1 MERYINLPTKMYAG
15 STATNAVAVDS
26 GTTDTTAT
34 AGKLEQAGQNFVTTV
49 AVGDYAVI
57 TTGIA
62 GYPVRTWSKVTA
74 VDSNTVLSIT
84 GAGNEAGVAGGL
96 SAIGTVY
103 AIIAAA
109 DISTC
114 VLSGATFNTDVQG
127 GDVVCNE
134 TTNLNYTVASV
145 TDATTIVLAG
155 DNFGILV
162 GDDFFILSDRGSQ
175 GSRKVRLDNATE
187 IRGNASDGQVTV
199 HYKKG
204 AAANDKLAIDM
215 GDTVTDD
222 AYFIKFKEVAQNVMK
237 SQWTVNSGQMPLVLS
252 SGTQGIQWAGA
263 FTFS

>member
-1 MERYINLPTKMYAG
+1 MYAG
-15 STATNAVAVDS
+15 STATNAAAVDS
-26 GTTDTTAT
+26 GTTDAATIGKLTDSSETFIT
-34 AGKLEQAGQNFVTTV
+34 AGVV
-49 AVGDYAVI
+49 AGDYAVI

-62 GYPVRTWSKVTA
+62 GYPVRTWSLITE
-74 VDSNTVLSIT
+74 VDSETVLSIS

-96 SAIGTVY
+96 SASGTVY
-103 AIIAAA
+103 SIIAAA
-109 DISTC
+109 DISKC
-114 VLSGATFNTDVQG
+114 VLAGATFNTDVKG

-155 DNFGILV
+155 DNFGILI

-204 AAANDKLAIDM
+204 SASYDKLAIDM

-237 SQWTVNSGQMPLVLS
+237 SEWTVNSGQMPLVLS
-252 SGTQGIQWAGA
+252 SGTQGIQWAGTFA
-263 FTFS
+263 FS

>member
-1 MERYINLPTKMYAG
+1 MYAS

-26 GTTDTTAT
+26 GTTDAATIGKLTDSSETFIT
-34 AGKLEQAGQNFVTTV
+34 AGVV
-49 AVGDYAVI
+49 AGDYAVI

-62 GYPVRTWSKVTA
+62 GYPVRTWSLITE
-74 VDSNTVLSIT
+74 VDSETVLSIE

-96 SAIGTVY
+96 SASGTVFS
-103 AIIAAA
+103 IIAAA
-109 DISTC
+109 DVSKC
-114 VLSGATFNTDVQG
+114 VLSGAKFTENVKA

-145 TDATTIVLAG
+145 VDDETLILAG

-187 IRGNASDGQVTV
+187 IRGSAADGRITIC
-199 HYKKG
+199 YKKG
-204 AAANDKLAIDM
+204 SASYDSLTIIM

-222 AYFIKFKEVAQNVMK
+222 AYFIKFKEVAQNIME
-237 SQWTVNSGQMPLVLS
+237 SPWTVNSGQMPLVLS
-252 SGTQGIQWAGA
+252 SGTQGIQWAT
-263 FTFS
+263 TFNFA

>member
-1 MERYINLPTKMYAG
+1 MYAS

-26 GTTDTTAT
+26 GTTDAAT
-34 AGKLEQAGQNFVTTV
+34 EDKLTDSAQTFISAGVV
-49 AVGDYAVI
+49 AGDYAVI

-62 GYPVRTWSKVTA
+62 GYPVRTWSKVTE
-74 VDSNTVLSIT
+74 VDSETVLTIS
-84 GAGNEAGVAGGL
+84 GAGNSGTAGL
-96 SAIGTVY
+96 SASGTVFS
-103 AIIAAA
+103 IIAAA
-109 DISTC
+109 DISKC
-114 VLSGATFNTDVQG
+114 VLSGATFNTDVKG

-187 IRGNASDGQVTV
+187 IRGSAANGRVTIC
-199 HYKKG
+199 YKKG
-204 AAANDKLAIDM
+204 SASYDALTIIM

-222 AYFIKFKEVAQNVMK
+222 AYFIKFKEVAQNIMK
-237 SQWTVNSGQMPLVLS
+237 SPWTVNSGQMPLVLS
-252 SGTQGIQWAGA
+252 SGTQGIQWAT
-263 FTFS
+263 TFGFS